1 MLKSEKGIGLIEII
15 IAMLIFAIGITA
27 AIRTLPVSNT
37 ATTRSKNLTTA
48 TNLAQQKIEEL
59 MGIPYSDAELNAGDH
74 NDADNPLERIFTRTW
89 TVTDNTPVPDMKTIT
104 VTVTYQAG
112 SDSDN
117 SVTLSTYL
125 TSRR

>member
-37 ATTRSKNLTTA
+37 ATTRSRNLTMS

-59 MGIPYSDAELNAGDH
+59 MGTPFTSTDLNAGAHD
-74 NDADNPLERIFTRTW
+74 DPDNPIERIYTRTW
-89 TVTDNTPVPDMKTIT
+89 NVTDNDPVSDMKTVT
-104 VTVTYQAG
+104 VTVTYLSG
-112 SDSDN
+112 NSDN

>member
-37 ATTRSKNLTTA
+37 ATTRSRNLTMS

-59 MGIPYSDAELNAGDH
+59 MGAPFSDANLTAGTHDDP
-74 NDADNPLERIFTRTW
+74 NNPIERIYTRTW
-89 TVTDNTPVPDMKTIT
+89 IVTDNDPVIDMKTVT
-104 VTVTYQAG
+104 VTVTYVSG
-112 SDSDN
+112 STDN

>member
-37 ATTRSKNLTTA
+37 ATTRSRNLTEA

-59 MGIPYSDAELNAGDH
+59 MGTPFNDAELSTGDH
-74 NDADNPLERIFTRTW
+74 NDPNNPLERIYTRTW
-89 TVTDNTPVPDMKTIT
+89 TVTDNDPVVDMKSVT
-104 VTVTYQAG
+104 VTVTYLSG
-112 SDSDN
+112 NKDN